1 MKKGVPIRYII
12 KNMYD
17 VVVANVRTCDDLTSD
32 FLIKIGLHQEFM
44 LSPFLFRTVMYEFAR
59 AIIDEMS

>member
-32 FLIKIGLHQEFM
+32 FLIKIGLHQESM
-44 LSPFLFRTVMYEFAR
+44 LSPFLFSTVMYEFAR
-59 AIIDEMS
+59 AIVDEMS